1 MTFHSR
7 VGVDMGNV
15 TNIFPANSF
24 SVVAGNAAN
33 EIEVGVI
40 IGYDEAGALSVF
52 GGGLLDGRQP
62 TCKDWL
68 WMIETF
74 KQKMI
79 AGDYFA

>member
-1 MTFHSR
+1 M
-7 VGVDMGNV
+7 DNV
-15 TNIFPANSF
+15 ISLFPANSF
-24 SVVAGNAAN
+24 RVVADNAAN
-33 EIEVGVI
+33 GIEVGII
-40 IGYDEAGALSVF
+40 IGYDKDGMLSVF

-79 AGDYFA
+79 AGDYHD